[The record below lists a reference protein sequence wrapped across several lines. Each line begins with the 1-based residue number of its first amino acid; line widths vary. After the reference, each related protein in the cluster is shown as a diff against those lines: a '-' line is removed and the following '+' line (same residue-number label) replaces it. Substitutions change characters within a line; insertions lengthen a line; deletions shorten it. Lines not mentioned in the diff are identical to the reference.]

1 MKKKK
6 TIAFLYNVF
15 KEEPDWEKPET
26 FLQADFDSEE
36 TIAAIIKNLEIC
48 GYDVIPIEGN
58 EDAYNKLFHH
68 REHID
73 LAFNYAEGLHGRDRE
88 LHIPAMLEMLK
99 IPYTGCPP
107 LSQGIVFN
115 KARTKEIL
123 LLNGVPTLPF
133 MVLKSSSDVD
143 GALRDFSESLGGA
156 FDLFPL
162 IVKPIAQGQSAGITK
177 HSVVFD
183 AEELKEQVRIVGE
196 TFSQPALVE
205 PFLEGREFSVGMLGN
220 PPKVLSIVELN
231 HGILPAGKYPN
242 FASIEVKFT
251 ADSDETKGFL
261 TCPADIDENL
271 KMKIEKMCLDAW
283 HALGIMDWCRVDIR
297 CDKNGNPFIL
307 EINSPASIEPPETMV
322 GYCTFPLSAEKSGI
336 SYHELLHKIINS
348 SLERYENKN

>member
-15 KEEPDWEKPET
+15 KEIPDIERPET

-36 TIAAIIKNLEIC
+36 TISAIIKNLENC

-58 EDAYNKLFHH
+58 EDAYRKLFHH

-123 LLNGVPTLPF
+123 LMNNVPTLPF
-133 MVLKSSSDVD
+133 FVFKTGEDAEFL
-143 GALRDFSESLGGA
+143 A
-156 FDLFPL
+156 FDLKFPL

-177 HSVVFD
+177 HSVVYD
-183 AEELKEQVRIVGE
+183 EECLRRQVDFVLT
-196 TFSQPALVE
+196 TFSQAALVE
-205 PFLEGREFSVGMLGN
+205 PFLDGREFSVGMLGN
-220 PPKVLSIVELN
+220 PPAVLSIVELN
-231 HGILPAGKYPN
+231 HGILPEKYPN
-242 FASIEVKFT
+242 FASVEVKFAT
-251 ADSDETKGFL
+251 DESETSGFL
-261 TCPADIDENL
+261 TCPAEIDENL
-271 KMKIEKMCLDAW
+271 KMKIENMCLAAW
-283 HALGIMDWCRVDIR
+283 HALGIVDWCRVDIR
-297 CDKNGNPFIL
+297 CDSYGNPFIL
-307 EINSPASIEPPETMV
+307 EINSPASIEPPETV
-322 GYCTFPLSAEKSGI
+322 TGYCTFPLSAEKSGI
-336 SYHELLHKIINS
+336 SYTELLHKIINTS
-348 SLERYENKN
+348 FKRYENKN